1 MVKNTPFLIINRRL
15 ILVKKLYEVTR
26 VTKRTCD
33 FRICTI
39 FLTNYTTSPF
49 AEILGNDDISFFPF
63 RANCF
68 VQIEILHNTYRGEI
82 FELFMGLESNYLPP
96 LPQPGAAEGGGGR
109 LKSLIREALEQK
121 LQLLFKTILHHDASN
136 VRPY

>member
-82 FELFMGLESNYLPP
+82 FELFMGLKRLESNYLF
-96 LPQPGAAEGGGGR
+96 PGPGHLGGGGAEDLIR
-109 LKSLIREALEQK
+109 LKSS
-121 LQLLFKTILHHDASN
+121 QLKNLAS
-136 VRPY
+136 VQYMDSKICH